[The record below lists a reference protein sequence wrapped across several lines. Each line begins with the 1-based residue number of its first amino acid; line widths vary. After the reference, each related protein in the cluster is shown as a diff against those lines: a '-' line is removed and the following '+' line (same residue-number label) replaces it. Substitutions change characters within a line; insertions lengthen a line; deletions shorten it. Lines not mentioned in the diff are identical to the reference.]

1 MYLGEKG
8 ERDTENRF
16 HPDWLAALHAL
27 IDEAEASRGPAAL
40 VTAGDGKFYSTGA
53 DLEWGAANPDHIDR
67 YLSEVQGLLARILTL
82 PMPTVAAVNG
92 HAFGAG
98 AFLTAAH
105 DHRVMRA
112 DRGYICFPGVTLG
125 ADYARGSVELMRSRV
140 PSHIAHHALVSGQ
153 RYGGG
158 SALAADLVDA
168 IAAESDVLPSA
179 VRYAEQLA
187 HTRGPV
193 LAHIKSTL
201 HREAVTALTET
212 IAGYNNHTLV
222 SNSPDEQLP
231 ADAAIL

>member
-1 MYLGEKG
+1 
-8 ERDTENRF
+8 
-16 HPDWLAALHAL
+16 
-27 IDEAEASRGPAAL
+27 
-40 VTAGDGKFYSTGA
+40 
-53 DLEWGAANPDHIDR
+53 
-67 YLSEVQGLLARILTL
+67 
-82 PMPTVAAVNG
+82 
-92 HAFGAG
+92 
-98 AFLTAAH
+98 
-105 DHRVMRA
+105 
-112 DRGYICFPGVTLG
+112 
-125 ADYARGSVELMRSRV
+125 MRSRV